1 MVEQK
6 DNIVFVVDSEY
17 EHVMDTV
24 DIQQLLN
31 TFNFTSK
38 VQYKDEDEKDEDDK
52 SVDEKDEDDK
62 DEDDKSVDEK
72 DEDLLLSQMIYYH
85 ENFTIKDLLLICDYY
100 DITKELKKKYT
111 KDVIVHFLVDFE
123 SNPENNTV
131 VIQRKNMWF
140 YMEQLK
146 NDKFMKKFVL
156 W

>member
-17 EHVMDTV
+17 EDVMDTV

-31 TFNFTSK
+31 TFDFTSK
-38 VQYKDEDEKDEDDK
+38 VQYKEEEQDEDDK
-52 SVDEKDEDDK
+52 SLHDK

>member
-38 VQYKDEDEKDEDDK
+38 VQYKDEDE
-52 SVDEKDEDDK
+52 K

>member
-17 EHVMDTV
+17 EDVMDTV

-31 TFNFTSK
+31 TFDFTSK
-38 VQYKDEDEKDEDDK
+38 VQYKEEQDEDDK
-52 SVDEKDEDDK
+52 SVDEK

-123 SNPENNTV
+123 SNPENNMV

>member
-17 EHVMDTV
+17 EDVMDTV

-31 TFNFTSK
+31 TFDFTSK
-38 VQYKDEDEKDEDDK
+38 VQYKEEQNEDDK
-52 SVDEKDEDDK
+52 SLHDK

>member
-17 EHVMDTV
+17 EDVMDTV

-31 TFNFTSK
+31 TFDFTSK
-38 VQYKDEDEKDEDDK
+38 VQYKEEQDEDDK
-52 SVDEKDEDDK
+52 SLHDK

>member
-17 EHVMDTV
+17 EDVMDTV

-31 TFNFTSK
+31 TFDFTSK
-38 VQYKDEDEKDEDDK
+38 VQYKEGQDEDDK
-52 SVDEKDEDDK
+52 SLHEK